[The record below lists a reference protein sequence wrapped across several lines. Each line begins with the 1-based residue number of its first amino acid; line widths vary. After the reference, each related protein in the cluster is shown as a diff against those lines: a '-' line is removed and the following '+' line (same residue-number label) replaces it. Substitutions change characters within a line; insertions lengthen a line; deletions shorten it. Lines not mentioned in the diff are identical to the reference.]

1 MLKYNDKP
9 VTLKLTREQF
19 LVIYE
24 FLYHTKLGERNVFEE
39 AVSDLMIE
47 MEDMGVEDLV
57 NEFRDV
63 YGEVEIQ
70 VHLSEEDGISL
81 QVEEKE

>member
-39 AVSDLMIE
+39 AISDLMVE
-47 MEDMGVEDLV
+47 MEDMGVEALV

-70 VHLSEEDGISL
+70 VHLSEEDGLSL
-81 QVEEKE
+81 MVEEKE

>member
-1 MLKYNDKP
+1 MLDYNEKP

-39 AVSDLMIE
+39 AISNLMIE
-47 MEDMGVEDLV
+47 MEDTGAEDLV

-63 YGEVEIQ
+63 YGEVALA
-70 VHLSEEDGISL
+70 VHLSEEDGLSL
-81 QVEEKE
+81 MVEEKL